1 MLGVHVGHPE
11 LHELIRRFLFDQ
23 LNNEGDVDGRHVN
36 LDLCPQFQDRV
47 FLYHSAVSTF
57 YAPSDLSGIGGM
69 RQERIHAVPTWFHGR
84 GRYDTILL
92 NKDTDQDGFAGLHV
106 ARALLFL
113 SFTFAGVAYPCSL
126 IHWFSTVGDRP
137 DEITGMWKVRP
148 DFLRD
153 GKPFKAIIHLD
164 CVLRGTHLSPVYGNR
179 FLPQGYSF
187 EDTLNYFK
195 LFYVNKFIDHHS
207 HEILQ

>member
-11 LHELIRRFLFDQ
+11 LPELIRCFLFDQ
-23 LNNEGDVDGRHVN
+23 LNNEVDVDGRHVN
-36 LDLCPQFQDRV
+36 LNLCPQFQDHV

-69 RQERIHAVPTWFHGR
+69 RQERIHAVPTWFHRR
-84 GRYDTILL
+84 GRYDAILL
-92 NKDTDQDGFAGLHV
+92 DKDADQDGFAGLHV
-106 ARALLFL
+106 ACALLFL
-113 SFTFAGVAYPCSL
+113 SFTFADVTYPCSL

-153 GKPFKAIIHLD
+153 GKPCIWTVSSVVPICRQCMAIGSCPKGTL
-164 CVLRGTHLSPVYGNR
+164 LRTR
-179 FLPQGYSF
+179 
-187 EDTLNYFK
+187 
-195 LFYVNKFIDHHS
+195 
-207 HEILQ
+207 